1 MADNYIEKKMESM
14 RTGRTVFRR
23 DNPPLD
29 LLLRRIAESAQKSG
43 NMVQTLCPDAL
54 YTVKQ
59 AQIEAVLRSARLM
72 GFEFEAVAD
81 EGRQALDIK
90 MHGVSAEEYEMLGG
104 IIAVARLKATE
115 LGLRTTVETS
125 SGEGGASATIH
136 FRK

>member
-23 DNPPLD
+23 DNPSLD
-29 LLLRRIAESAQKSG
+29 TLLRRIAEQDGTTVTQPGAA
-43 NMVQTLCPDAL
+43 DAL
-54 YTVKQ
+54 HTVKQ

-81 EGRQALDIK
+81 EGRQVLDIK
-90 MHGVSAEEYEMLGG
+90 MHGSTSEECERLGG
-104 IIAVARLKATE
+104 IIAVARLKAAE

-125 SGEGGASATIH
+125 YGEGGASATIH
-136 FRK
+136 LRK